1 MIDYLSLVK
10 SQTLDDDRS
19 DVALFVRLPDIFLL
33 SPLKMAAMEKDGGDS
48 SSSASS
54 PHPDPSDC
62 ISLSFSP
69 KIKNPLPN
77 TFHNFFSL
85 K

>member
-33 SPLKMAAMEKDGGDS
+33 SPLKMAAMEKDG
-48 SSSASS
+48 AVAT
-54 PHPDPSDC
+54 PPPPPPPPTLTPL
-62 ISLSFSP
+62 IAFLSLSP
-69 KIKNPLPN
+69 QK
-77 TFHNFFSL
+77 
-85 K
+85 